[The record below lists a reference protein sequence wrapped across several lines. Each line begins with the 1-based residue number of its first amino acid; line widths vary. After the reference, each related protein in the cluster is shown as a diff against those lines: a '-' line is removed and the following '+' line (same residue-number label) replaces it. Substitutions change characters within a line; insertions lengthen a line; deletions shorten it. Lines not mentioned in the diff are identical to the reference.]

1 MIRSLQFVLVF
12 LLVSS
17 SLIAQPPCS
26 PTGDQTSFGT
36 GNIWIGYAYNN
47 LNFTSYRGFFNQGAA
62 GSPNFD
68 FDFGGDNGNFNTS
81 SCNMD
86 RTTFSVRFKLRRTFT
101 NGNYRFVIGGDDGYR
116 FSVDGGATWVINNWN
131 DHGYTTST
139 LDIVLNGSVDLVL
152 EYYENGGSNRVSFNM
167 SSICSGTENTTVYG
181 SNNIW
186 NGYVYDGT
194 NFDTYAGMI
203 QNGAPANPDFDQNF
217 GGSNVTLSTSGCGTT
232 TETFSV
238 RYRLRKSFLA
248 GTYQFTVGAD
258 DGYRLS
264 LDGGATWIINQWF
277 AQSYASTISTPLSL
291 NGDYDMVLEYY
302 EQGGDNRVTFDLTT
316 ISILPIYLLDFKATV
331 KSSQPV
337 LNWSITTNSTP
348 DYFEVERS
356 YDNRSFSSI
365 GTVEPVAGQLTTRF
379 SYTDKTAK
387 ADRIYY
393 RLKMVD
399 IDRTATYSKTLMV
412 HLGESK
418 QDELQVYPTIVSS
431 NQVMV
436 KSTENYA
443 NAIVTISDLSGRI
456 VLRKTIGNVSANQAQ
471 ALDLSG
477 LRSGKGVYFL
487 RVITAD
493 GVDQTRKII
502 LP

>member
-1 MIRSLQFVLVF
+1 M
-12 LLVSS
+12 LVSTG
-17 SLIAQPPCS
+17 LIAQPPCS
-26 PTGDQTSFGT
+26 PTGNQTSFGT
-36 GNIWIGYAYNN
+36 GNTWIGYMYNN
-47 LNFTSYRGFFNQGAA
+47 LDFTSYRGFINQGSA

-68 FDFGGDNGNFNTS
+68 FDFGGENGNFTGA
-81 SCNMD
+81 SCNVD
-86 RTTFSVRFKLRRTFT
+86 RTTFSVRFKLRKTFT

-116 FSVDGGATWVINNWN
+116 FSADGGSTWVINNWN
-131 DHGYTTST
+131 DHAYTTST
-139 LDIVLNGSVDLVL
+139 IDIVLNGSVDLVL

-181 SNNIW
+181 SNNTW

-238 RYRLRKSFLA
+238 RYRLRKNFLA

-264 LDGGATWIINQWF
+264 LDGGATWIINQWL
-277 AQSYASTISTPLSL
+277 AQSYASTISMPISL

-302 EQGGDNRVTFDLTT
+302 EQGGDNRVTFDMAV
-316 ISILPIYLLDFKATV
+316 ISILPIYLADFKASV

-337 LNWSITTNSTP
+337 LNWTITTNSTP

-365 GTVEPVAGQLTTRF
+365 GIIEPVAGQLTTKF

-387 ADRIYY
+387 ADRMYY

-399 IDRTATYSKTLMV
+399 IDRTATYSKTLTV
-412 HLGESK
+412 NLSGSK
-418 QDELQVYPTIVSS
+418 QEELQVYPTILTGK
-431 NQVMV
+431 NLNIR
-436 KSTENYA
+436 TETSHDN
-443 NAIVTISDLSGRI
+443 VEFTLVDLSGRI
-456 VLRKTIGNVSANQAQ
+456 VLRQQIGRLSANSTQSI
-471 ALDLSG
+471 DLRDA
-477 LRSGKGVYFL
+477 RSGKGVYLVQVQSTDGL
-487 RVITAD
+487 R
-493 GVDQTRKII
+493 QTQKII
-502 LP
+502 LQ